1 MWCVSPLFIHT
12 LLHYSVT
19 LNTVVE
25 IPKLRVF
32 TNHRW
37 PFRSPASTYL
47 RAHFIP
53 CSFLFPFP
61 SSHRLSVAHQSRQY
75 RMSLTVGFLCST
87 KRRLRDLFLS
97 SKYHPFYTF
106 STTIS
111 SFQDQVFTESLTYDQ
126 PPDKVI
132 STRFYA
138 RCMSHRSIAEL
149 SECSLTIQPF
159 CGV

>member
-53 CSFLFPFP
+53 GSFLFHFRRAIP
-61 SSHRLSVAHQSRQY
+61 SLSPTKADSTECPQSLDFCAQVDAA
-75 RMSLTVGFLCST
+75 SA
-87 KRRLRDLFLS
+87 
-97 SKYHPFYTF
+97 
-106 STTIS
+106 IS
-111 SFQDQVFTESLTYDQ
+111 SSPQSITASVLSPRLHLPTKIKSSPNPFHTTSHQ
-126 PPDKVI
+126 
-132 STRFYA
+132 TRFYA
-138 RCMSHRSIAEL
+138 RCMSHRLIAKL
-149 SECSLTIQPF
+149 SERFLTIQPF
-159 CGV
+159 CAV